1 MCFKQAHKKGTMAKF
16 KCNQSGNVFEFSSA
30 HDVATMRDH
39 SEYSEVEET
48 PVVKPK
54 KVKQDATSISRN
66 NTYTS
71 SQDNSL

>member
-1 MCFKQAHKKGTMAKF
+1 MAKF

-30 HDVATMRDH
+30 HDITTMREH

-54 KVKQDATSISRN
+54 KVKQDATSISRDN
-66 NTYTS
+66 SYGI
-71 SQDNSL
+71 SQDNGI